1 MKQSSQSRG
10 ILYKFALSFVLMSI
24 IPMLYLG
31 YLISNFIM
39 PQVRYDIWLTVEF
52 LIVIGL
58 VFMGAAIVRGLLR
71 SVVEVNEQ
79 ARKALEGETTEVKV
93 KAEGEVGDL
102 ASSLNQI
109 IARIKSETNALEKS
123 QLELGS
129 ANAKLLES
137 YSKIQEA
144 NEKLKMM
151 DQMKSDFVANVAHE
165 LLNPLATIRETM
177 EILRTN
183 LDQKMDAKQREVWE
197 ISKRNI
203 VRLIRLV
210 QDILDVSRIEA
221 GKMALNIRPIDAAD
235 MLEEILIPLEI
246 LFKKKNIA
254 LSKKVQSGLTEITA
268 DRDKLIQAITN
279 LLMNAA
285 KYTPDGGK
293 VVFSMSSGKDGL
305 LVEVRDSGPG
315 IDVKDQE
322 KLFSK
327 FERIMIDKKE
337 GTGLGLTIT
346 KDIISLHKG
355 KIWVESEAGKGAAFK
370 FTLPQ

>member
-1 MKQSSQSRG
+1 
-10 ILYKFALSFVLMSI
+10 
-24 IPMLYLG
+24 
-31 YLISNFIM
+31 
-39 PQVRYDIWLTVEF
+39 
-52 LIVIGL
+52 
-58 VFMGAAIVRGLLR
+58 
-71 SVVEVNEQ
+71 
-79 ARKALEGETTEVKV
+79 VKV
-93 KAEGEVGDL
+93 KAEGEVSDL
-102 ASSLNQI
+102 AGSLNEI
-109 IARIKSETNALEKS
+109 IARIKSETSALEKS

-129 ANAKLLES
+129 ANTRLLES

-144 NEKLKMM
+144 NEKLKKM

-183 LDQKMDAKQREVWE
+183 LDPKMDAKQREVWE

-221 GKMALNIRPIDAAD
+221 GKMELTIRPVEVAD
-235 MLEEILIPLEI
+235 MVEEILIPLEI
-246 LFKKKNIA
+246 LFKKKNIVF
-254 LSKKVQSGLTEITA
+254 SKKVQPGLTRITA
-268 DRDKLIQAITN
+268 DRDKLIQAVTN

-285 KYTPDGGK
+285 KYTPDGGT
-293 VVFSMSSGKDGL
+293 VVFSLLSGKEGV

-327 FERIMIDKKE
+327 FERISVDKKE

-346 KDIISLHKG
+346 KDIVSLHKG

-370 FTLPQ
+370 FILPQ